1 MSMEREG
8 ERWGITASAPPINPA
23 EVETG
28 DTAVE
33 VVVMWGEN
41 VLHVEHVSPPRDVMI
56 EEVGDVAEAFPAVV
70 EREGRLFCVV
80 PAGATGS
87 VRASGDVRTFAELSE
102 EGKLTPFDGL
112 AGASLYPLPEGA
124 TAQVDH
130 AGLSVIVR
138 PTYAGKTVAAGS
150 PLSFRRYGWVGVSVA
165 VHALFLV
172 MFYFMPPHTSALS
185 LDAISPT
192 DRMVEYLDVAPET
205 VPEEPVSFETEP
217 AEESAG
223 DPGQAHEGDPGDSG
237 REDAPQTNRRFA
249 IQGDDRTP
257 EMARENLR
265 ENMAET
271 GAIGAVAAL
280 MGTWNVPTSPY
291 GADQASGYDAFNAI
305 GELMGEVQGD
315 SFGRH
320 GLGMLG
326 TGRGAGGTGQGTL
339 GVGRLG
345 TIGSCGR
352 GEDCGEGNGT
362 GRYGRGVGGLGPRRN
377 GPTVQ
382 LRSNGATV
390 RGGLSR
396 EAIRRV
402 VQRNLSQVR
411 FCYEQGLTANPSI
424 EGRVVVSWTVDSS
437 GVVQASTISSTTLG
451 NAQVESCIA
460 GAVRR
465 WSFPQPDGGMP
476 VGVNYPFV
484 LQAPGQ

>member
-1 MSMEREG
+1 MSTQQMG

-33 VVVMWGEN
+33 VVVMWGES
-41 VLHVEHVSPPRDVMI
+41 VLLVEHVSPPRDVMI
-56 EEVGDVAEAFPAVV
+56 EQVGDVSEPFPAVV
-70 EREGRLFCVV
+70 ERGGRLFCVV

-87 VRASGDVRTFAELSE
+87 VKVSGETRTFAELSE
-102 EGKLTPFDGL
+102 EGKLTLFDGL
-112 AGASLYPLPEGA
+112 AGASLYPLPDGA
-124 TAQVDH
+124 SAQVEH

-138 PTYAGKTVAAGS
+138 PTYAGKTVAAGA
-150 PLSFRRYGWVGVSVA
+150 PVVWRRYAWVGVSVG
-165 VHALFLV
+165 VHALLLLA
-172 MFYFMPPHTSALS
+172 FYFMPPHTSALS
-185 LDAISPT
+185 LDTISPT

-205 VPEEPVSFETEP
+205 VPDEPVSFEQEP
-217 AEESAG
+217 AEESEGEA
-223 DPGQAHEGDPGDSG
+223 GQAHEGEPGDSG

-249 IQGDDRTP
+249 IQGNDRTP
-257 EMARENLR
+257 QMARENLR
-265 ENMAET
+265 ENMAEQ
-271 GAIGAVAAL
+271 GAIGAVAAF

-305 GELMGEVQGD
+305 GELMGDVQGD

-326 TGRGAGGTGQGTL
+326 TGHGAGGTGQGTY

-345 TIGSCGR
+345 TIGSCGQ
-352 GEDCGEGNGT
+352 GEDCGHGNGT
-362 GRYGRGVGGLGPRRN
+362 GRYGRGIGGLGPRRTRPEVN
-377 GPTVQ
+377 A
-382 LRSNGATV
+382 RSTGATV
-390 RGGLSR
+390 MGGLSR

-411 FCYEQGLTANPSI
+411 FCYEQGLSTNPSI
-424 EGRVVVSWTVDSS
+424 EGRVVVSWTVDSN
-437 GVVQASTISSTTLG
+437 GVVQNTGIASTSLG
-451 NAQVESCIA
+451 NSQVESCIA
-460 GAVRR
+460 TAVRR
-465 WSFPQPDGGMP
+465 WSFPQPEGGMP